1 MYLKKIGDVMLD
13 KFDKYWEE
21 KNNVMVIATVLDP
34 RFKMRYI
41 QFYFN
46 GLYGSSRCEQE
57 VADIKKRVRRAVQE
71 A

>member
-1 MYLKKIGDVMLD
+1 MLD

-21 KNNVMVIATVLDP
+21 KNNVMVIATILDP

-57 VADIKKRVRRAVQE
+57 VADIKKS
-71 A
+71 

>member
-57 VADIKKRVRRAVQE
+57 VADIKKKS
-71 A
+71 